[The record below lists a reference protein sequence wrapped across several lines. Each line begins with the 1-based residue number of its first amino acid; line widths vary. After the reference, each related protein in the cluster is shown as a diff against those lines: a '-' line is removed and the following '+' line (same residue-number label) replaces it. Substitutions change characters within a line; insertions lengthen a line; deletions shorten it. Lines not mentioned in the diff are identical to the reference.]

1 MDASILN
8 GPKPLKVLVIQI
20 LKWRWH
26 LRACLF
32 GMACLFSHLSGAQ
45 TGAQTPTGSFSLTD
59 DRGRV
64 VVIDK
69 APQRVVT
76 LLPSLGE
83 IVCEL
88 KACERLVGVDRYSN
102 WPERVKSLPKLGGLD
117 DTQLESLVKL
127 KPDLVLL
134 ARSSR
139 VTQRLEAMGIQ
150 VVALEPQNQADMQRV
165 IQLIAGALH
174 LSNAPDRSAM
184 LWQSIQRKLDAA
196 AAHVP
201 KSAQGARIYFE
212 AGSGYFAAGEASYI
226 GETLKRLG
234 LVNVVGANMGAFPQ
248 VNPEFVVKANPQII
262 FMGERATTDL
272 QARPGWGR
280 IEALQQH
287 KICSFTPVQSDIIVR
302 SGPRIPE
309 AAELMV
315 ACLQRMYPE

>member
-1 MDASILN
+1 MMAMKLVR
-8 GPKPLKVLVIQI
+8 PLVLAGV
-20 LKWRWH
+20 L
-26 LRACLF
+26 LAGVGVGL
-32 GMACLFSHLSGAQ
+32 LAQ
-45 TGAQTPTGSFSLTD
+45 AQQTETSKAVQAFQLTD

-88 KACERLVGVDRYSN
+88 KACELLVGVDRYSN

-117 DTQLESLVKL
+117 DTQLEALVKL

-139 VTQRLEAMGIQ
+139 VTQRLESMGIK
-150 VVALEPQNQADMQRV
+150 VVALEPQSQEDMHRV

-174 LSNAPDRSAM
+174 LHNAKERAET
-184 LWQSIQRKLDAA
+184 LWQSIQQKLDAA
-196 AAHVP
+196 ALRVP
-201 KSAQGARIYFE
+201 AQAKGVRIYFE
-212 AGSGYFAAGEASYI
+212 AGSGYFAAGEVSYI

-234 LVNVVGANMGAFPQ
+234 LVNVVTASMGAFPQ

-262 FMGERATTDL
+262 FMGERAANDL
-272 QARPGWGR
+272 PSRPGWQR
-280 IEALQQH
+280 IEAIQQQR
-287 KICSFTPVQSDIIVR
+287 ICSFPPVQSDIIVR

-315 ACLQRMYPE
+315 ACLKRLYPM